1 MLLTY
6 DEYGAMGYTSI
17 PDALF
22 ERYEAMAEGEAQKYT
37 RGRLNAQNITETNKR
52 GLCELADLFY
62 TDATEGITG
71 PVSSF
76 SNGRYS
82 ESYAVGIAHTVN
94 EMVVN
99 IIGLYFTPNQLSRW
113 L

>member
-1 MLLTY
+1 MLLTR
-6 DEYGAMGYTSI
+6 DEYVEFGFTSI
-17 PDALF
+17 PDVLF

-37 RGRLNAQNITETNKR
+37 MGRLNAQNITETNKR
-52 GLCELADLFY
+52 GLCELADLLY
-62 TDATEGITG
+62 GDATGGFTG

-82 ESYAVGIAHTVN
+82 ESYAVGPARTVDKAI
-94 EMVVN
+94 VN
-99 IIGLYFTPNQLSRW
+99 IIGLFFTPDQLCRW

>member
-6 DEYGAMGYTSI
+6 AEYKAMGYTSI

-22 ERYEAMAEGEAQKYT
+22 ERYEAMAEQTAQKYT
-37 RGRLNAQNITETNKR
+37 MGRLTPTNITDTNKR
-52 GLCELADLFY
+52 GLCELVDLLY
-62 TDATEGITG
+62 LDATSGFTG

-82 ESYAVGIAHTVN
+82 ESYAVGEALTVS
-94 EMVVN
+94 EAVVN
-99 IIGLYFTPNQLSRW
+99 IIGLYFAPNQLCRW

>member
-6 DEYGAMGYTSI
+6 DEYGAMGHTSI

-22 ERYEAMAEGEAQKYT
+22 ERYEALAEGEAQKYT
-37 RGRLNAQNITETNKR
+37 MDRLNAQNITETNKR
-52 GLCELADLFY
+52 GLCELADLLY
-62 TDATEGITG
+62 GDATGGFTG

-82 ESYAVGIAHTVN
+82 ESYAVGEARTMDGAVANIISIFFTVN
-94 EMVVN
+94 
-99 IIGLYFTPNQLSRW
+99 QACRW

>member
-6 DEYGAMGYTSI
+6 NEYGAMGYTSI

-37 RGRLNAQNITETNKR
+37 MGRLNTQNITETNKR
-52 GLCELADLFY
+52 GLCELADLLY
-62 TDATEGITG
+62 GDATGGFTG

-82 ESYAVGIAHTVN
+82 ESYAVGEARTVS
-94 EMVVN
+94 EAVVN
-99 IIGLYFTPNQLSRW
+99 IIGLYFAPDLLCRW

>member
-6 DEYGAMGYTSI
+6 AEYEDMGYTSI

-37 RGRLNAQNITETNKR
+37 MGGLNAQNITETNKR
-52 GLCELADLFY
+52 GLCELADLLY
-62 TDATEGITG
+62 GDATGGFTG

-82 ESYAVGIAHTVN
+82 ESYAVGPARTVD

-99 IIGLYFTPNQLSRW
+99 LIGLYFTPDQLSRW
-113 L
+113 I

>member
-6 DEYGAMGYTSI
+6 AEYEDMGYTSI

-22 ERYEAMAEGEAQKYT
+22 ERYEATAEQTAQKHAM
-37 RGRLNAQNITETNKR
+37 GRLTPENVTDTNKR
-52 GLCELADLFY
+52 GLAELAELFY
-62 TDATEGITG
+62 LNATEGITG

-82 ESYAVGIAHTVN
+82 ESYAVGTAHTVD

-99 IIGLYFTPNQLSRW
+99 LIGLYFTPDQLSRW
-113 L
+113 I